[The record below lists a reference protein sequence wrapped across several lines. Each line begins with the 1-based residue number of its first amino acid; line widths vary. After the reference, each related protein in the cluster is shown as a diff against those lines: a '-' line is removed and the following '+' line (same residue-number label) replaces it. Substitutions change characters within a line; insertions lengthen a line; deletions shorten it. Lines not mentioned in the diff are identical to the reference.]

1 MSQRK
6 YVRMSEQSHMQL
18 RLLAVTID
26 RSLPDVCE
34 MLVDVE
40 HIRINPGLRF
50 VHHMYFRIAENI
62 VFDKEKMRLEEG
74 DIQYFI
80 DQLIK
85 QGAYRK
91 RSILWALRFWH
102 ALRLPSRMANLL
114 KRNARQRSIIQLFR
128 LPSFLRFYA
137 Q

>member
-1 MSQRK
+1 MGMSK
-6 YVRMSEQSHMQL
+6 FL
-18 RLLAVTID
+18 
-26 RSLPDVCE
+26 
-34 MLVDVE
+34 LVDVE
-40 HIRINPGLRF
+40 HIRFNPGLRF
-50 VHHMYFRIAENI
+50 VHHMYFRIAVNI
-62 VFDKEKMRLEEG
+62 VFDKEKLRLDEG

-114 KRNARQRSIIQLFR
+114 KRNARQKSIIQLFR